1 MTSHEIADRSE
12 AAVAA
17 IIPRPVR
24 VRRDRKDGHSIWLRL
39 NEMYIRVE
47 WLGEGGLRQARE
59 LLARRRNFADVV
71 VARRMSPGAR
81 KARSS
86 TGVGWVRWER

>member
-1 MTSHEIADRSE
+1 MTSHEITDRSE

-17 IIPRPVR
+17 IVPRSVR
-24 VRRDRKDGHSIWLRL
+24 VRRDCKDGHSIWL
-39 NEMYIRVE
+39 RVE

-59 LLARRRNFADVV
+59 LLVRRKDLPDVV
-71 VARRMSPGAR
+71 VARRVSPGAR